1 MGRTGRK
8 REGRVVFLLTEGK
21 EERDHVKSQDSYEK
35 IQRKIA
41 TGNEFEFDL
50 DNSPRVL
57 PPEFQPNLVKKEI
70 VPPNETLEDLELK
83 VDKRKKIPK
92 RTKHWTLPED
102 AETGFVKASTLGGR
116 KRQSSEN
123 RNELAQGSGGKKRK
137 RQVSN
142 EDEVAFV
149 DPETLR
155 SPFMSKDDE
164 ERVRKQRVY
173 VSPTPPNMTYL
184 DTRSRG
190 SIPAGSV
197 RKRLVSTRK
206 SMKNPTRAER
216 TIDEND
222 IEELTSTPPNL
233 LVSESPIKKSRLTPR
248 NVNLFRG
255 NDPSSPIS
263 LGSESPPQ
271 LFRGWNDGILS
282 TQDDE
287 ELPDLSENFKSK
299 GIKSSGLVNG
309 LQNIESDE
317 EYGLPSEF
325 DIPPKKRIRITVS
338 SDEDE

>member
-21 EERDHVKSQDSYEK
+21 EERDHVKSQDAYEK

-41 TGNEFEFDL
+41 AGNEFEFDL
-50 DNSPRVL
+50 DNSPRLL

-92 RTKHWTLPED
+92 LTKDWSLPEN
-102 AETGFVKASTLGGR
+102 AETGFVKASTLGAR
-116 KRQSSEN
+116 KRQNSEN
-123 RNELAQGSGGKKRK
+123 GNGLAQGSGGKKRK
-137 RQVSN
+137 RQVSK
-142 EDEVAFV
+142 EEEVAFV

-164 ERVRKQRVY
+164 ERVRRQRVH
-173 VSPTPPNMTYL
+173 VSPTPPSMTYL

-206 SMKNPTRAER
+206 SMKNPARAER

-255 NDPSSPIS
+255 SDPSSPIS
-263 LGSESPPQ
+263 LGSESPPP
-271 LFRGWNDGILS
+271 LFKGWDDGIPS
-282 TQDDE
+282 TQEDE

-299 GIKSSGLVNG
+299 EVKSSGLVNG
-309 LQNIESDE
+309 SQKIESDE

-325 DIPPKKRIRITVS
+325 DITPKKRIRITLS